1 MAKPPRP
8 RDGSEPPPAA
18 VIFLTACIFGLPA
31 LAWLLGLF
39 GIDWRSFLPWGHSDN
54 WYIAA
59 IFAPI
64 PLLLLVALVTKLI
77 EARRAAKWAQTAG
90 RVVKST
96 TEARHHQFQ
105 GEAGTVKNFPAV
117 EYEFSVGGKDYRGA
131 RIGIGDVGPD
141 EIDATLAKYPVGKTV
156 TVFYDPKNPNE
167 CVLERDVPRFVLS
180 GCLMMVVAAAAGI
193 TAFYYAVTNAT
204 RLLSGHLPP
213 QGKPEATMAF
223 ACFGLAILFF
233 FVMYRR
239 YLNQARGWPSVKGR
253 IVESRVETYV
263 KREDGRDRTQYS
275 PLVEYVYRV
284 NDREYRSRQIRF
296 SMTVQGSEAFA
307 QKEAA
312 RYPVGAEVV
321 VHYDPNN
328 FSNAALEGPGGY
340 PWVMLAAAA
349 FCFGAAVFASGIF
362 R

>member
-1 MAKPPRP
+1 MPKPPR

-18 VIFLTACIFGLPA
+18 IVVFIALVVGLPM
-31 LAWLLGLF
+31 LASVLGFF
-39 GIDWRSFLPWGHSDN
+39 GIDWRSFLPWSHSDN

-77 EARRAAKWAQTAG
+77 EARRASKWAQTTG
-90 RVVKST
+90 RIVKSA

-105 GEAGTVKNFPAV
+105 GEAETVKNFPDV
-117 EYEFSVGGKDYRGA
+117 EYEFSAGGKNYRGS
-131 RIGIGDVGPD
+131 RVGIGDIGAD
-141 EIDATLAKYPVGKTV
+141 EIDATLAKYPVGKSV

-180 GCLMMVVAAAAGI
+180 GCLMMTVVAAAGI
-193 TAFYYAVTNAT
+193 TGFYYAVTNAT
-204 RLLSGHLPP
+204 QLLAGRLPP
-213 QGKPEATMAF
+213 QGKPEATVAF

-233 FVMYRR
+233 FAMYRR
-239 YLNQARGWPSVKGR
+239 YLKQARSWPSVKGK

-296 SMTVQGSEAFA
+296 SMRVQGSEAFA

-312 RYPVGAEVV
+312 RYPIGAEVV

-340 PWVMLAAAA
+340 PWIMLAAAA

>member
-1 MAKPPRP
+1 MAKPPR

-18 VIFLTACIFGLPA
+18 IIVFIAIVVGLPM
-31 LAWLLGLF
+31 LASVLGFF
-39 GIDWRSFLPWGHSDN
+39 GIDWRSFLPWSHSDN
-54 WYIAA
+54 WFIAA

-77 EARRAAKWAQTAG
+77 EVHRAAKWAEATG
-90 RVVKST
+90 RIVKSAI
-96 TEARHHQFQ
+96 EARHHRFQ
-105 GEAGTVKNFPAV
+105 GEAETVKNYPAV
-117 EYEFSVGGKDYRGA
+117 EYEFSAGGKEYRGA
-131 RIGIGDVGPD
+131 RIGIGDVGAD
-141 EIDATLAKYPVGKTV
+141 EIDATLGKYPVGKTI

-167 CVLERDVPRFVLS
+167 CVLERDVPRFVVS
-180 GCLMMVVAAAAGI
+180 GCLMMTAVAAAGI
-193 TAFYYAVTNAT
+193 AGFYYAVTNAT
-204 RLLSGHLPP
+204 RLLAGRLSP
-213 QGKPEATMAF
+213 QGRPEATMAF
-223 ACFGLAILFF
+223 ACFGFAILFF

-239 YLNQARGWPSVKGR
+239 YLNQARSLPSVKGR
-253 IVESRVETYV
+253 IVDSRVETYV

-307 QKEAA
+307 QKETA
-312 RYPVGAEVV
+312 RYPVGAEIV

-340 PWVMLAAAA
+340 PWIMLAAAA